1 MSDREDIIGIVRT
14 LLGRGV
20 TVTFDHEQPSCF
32 WEYERS
38 AMTLSNKVI
47 PQVLIG
53 TVAEPLL
60 LTGASIHECGH
71 PIYDAR
77 TLERRINKIRTVKN
91 PQLMKDVMNII
102 NDSGVNYRMQ
112 IEWGATVAQ
121 HLKFLILTMG
131 RGMIADINADYTAGA
146 PVDPITV
153 MLAVG
158 NFVAPLK
165 EFEDVL
171 KVLSTTQRKLVFE
184 GIRCIKQSC
193 TTSLWE
199 DKAAFYDE
207 LYRIMTKLLASQNK
221 GGGEGAGESMPTQM
235 GGTYVIQGD
244 STTKAAAEKDAKAQ
258 GNGDGDAEGDD
269 GSDGDSQDEEKESK
283 SESGGKGSD
292 QKTRSVGYDP
302 SATVETPKPNINKYL
317 KLVAKNQKHIKSILD
332 RLKADVTITLR
343 KDSYQRAGRMMG
355 SMVTRAATMRYPP
368 TNIYQRMRIEEE
380 KEPTRWA
387 ITVDL
392 SGSMNTAEAMDALII
407 LAEAASH
414 YLDDNQFSLY
424 VFGDKTLKLKSFYE
438 AYENIKARIGGLTN
452 LGGTCLFDSIE
463 MIEREFASF
472 PNGHRNRIIIVS
484 DFWLMGDDEPKSL
497 ALLKDF
503 AESNPKNKVICLE
516 LDGTENSITK
526 AFGHNRIKTVGELP
540 DIFISAYIEDVKK

>member
-1 MSDREDIIGIVRT
+1 MSDSEDIIGIVRT

-20 TVTFDHEQPSCF
+20 TVTFDNEEKTCF
-32 WEYERS
+32 WDYKRS
-38 AMTLSNKVI
+38 DMTLSNKVI

-53 TVAEPLL
+53 TSAEALL

-91 PQLMKDVMNII
+91 PHLMKDAMNII

-121 HLKFLILTMG
+121 HLKFLLSTMG
-131 RGMIADINADYTAGA
+131 KGMTADINADHAAGK
-146 PVDPITV
+146 PVDPIRV

-158 NFVAPLK
+158 SFVAPLK

-171 KVLSTTQRKLVFE
+171 KDLTKTQHKLVLE
-184 GIRCIKQSC
+184 GIRCMKQSC

-199 DKAAFYDE
+199 DKSAFYDE

-221 GGGEGAGESMPTQM
+221 GGGEGAGDSMPTQM
-235 GGTYVIQGD
+235 GGSYAVQGD
-244 STTKAAAEKDAKAQ
+244 SETKAAAEKEAKAQ
-258 GNGDGDAEGDD
+258 GNSDGDAEDS
-269 GSDGDSQDEEKESK
+269 SDGESQDDEKESK
-283 SESGGKGSD
+283 SDSSGKGSD
-292 QKTRSVGYDP
+292 DSKTRSVGYDP

-343 KDSYQRAGRMMG
+343 KDRYQRAGRMMG
-355 SMVTRAATMRYPP
+355 GMVTRAATMRYPP

-392 SGSMNTAEAMDALII
+392 SGSMDTAEAMDALII

-438 AYENIKARIGGLTN
+438 AYENVKARIGGLRN

-503 AESNPKNKVICLE
+503 AEGNPKNKVICLE
-516 LDGTENSITK
+516 LDGSGNSITK
-526 AFGHNRIKTVGELP
+526 AFGHNTIKAVAELP
-540 DIFISAYIEDVKK
+540 DIFISAYIKDVKK